1 MDAYQLQ
8 EQSFNEYFSAEHSRL
23 LNLWRAVV
31 SFRRQFTEMKS
42 ATERDLSHVRAD
54 LSQVHR
60 SMHSACLN
68 LNANQRSKDTKASVA
83 VDKVG

>member
-1 MDAYQLQ
+1 M
-8 EQSFNEYFSAEHSRL
+8 
-23 LNLWRAVV
+23 

-54 LSQVHR
+54 LSKVHR

-68 LNANQRSKDTKASVA
+68 LNANQRSKDTKSSVA
-83 VDKVG
+83 SDKVRVYYKFWGDIFMLQWTKKPSMVPYL